1 MIQRGTKHEW
11 AKGIAG
17 LLIVFIA
24 FGIFLLFFN
33 WQDNILQSDNFY
45 PFMTLT
51 IVGAGFLFGLLYLIN
66 KPEPKKAKVKA
77 KAVHKI
83 VKATKKSRKSHK

>member
-1 MIQRGTKHEW
+1 MIEKGTKHEW
-11 AKGIAG
+11 ARGVAA

-24 FGIFLLFFN
+24 FGIFLLFYN
-33 WQDNILQSDNFY
+33 MQDNIIGSSNFY

-66 KPEPKKAKVKA
+66 KPEKHKKVKA
-77 KAVHKI
+77 HVVH
-83 VKATKKSRKSHK
+83 KATKKSKKSKK